1 MKKGLRNGVI
11 AVVMMSLLA
20 LTGCGA
26 SQTPAPAKDPATSN
40 AGTEKVLK
48 IGSAIEYA
56 PFEFM
61 DEKQNPVGFDI
72 DLMNEIG
79 KDLGY
84 TVKFES
90 SSFDGLVT
98 AIGQGNYD
106 AVISA
111 MTITDDRSKS
121 VLFSDPYFES
131 AQVIAVKKGSDIKS
145 EKDLT
150 GKKVGV
156 QQGTTGQGAVEG
168 LSIDPKKFETIGD
181 AINDMMIGGSDAVVA
196 DTPTLYYFIK
206 QNPNMDIEIVSSDFP
221 KEYFGIAFKLDNKEL
236 ADQVNATLKK
246 FMDNG
251 KYNEIYKKWFNED
264 APKF

>member
-1 MKKGLRNGVI
+1 MKKSLRNGVI
-11 AVVMMSLLA
+11 AVLMMGVLA
-20 LTGCGA
+20 LTGCGG
-26 SQTPAPAKDPATSN
+26 SQAPAKDPAASG

-79 KDLGY
+79 KDMGY

-131 AQVIAVKKGSDIKS
+131 SQIIAVKKGSDVKS
-145 EKDLT
+145 EQDLI

-156 QQGTTGQGAVEG
+156 QQGTTGQEAVEG

-206 QNPNMDIEIVSSDFP
+206 QNPNMDIEIVSSNFP